1 MSVYSIDF
9 PNDSPDEVFILSSI
23 TMPMIFLY
31 IPRGKAKDAA
41 ASEEI
46 HDKTRGVYILYG
58 KGEIYVG
65 QTKRGVD
72 RIKDHEISLRSLT
85 HRCQTTPLPATVSG
99 RTLWPS

>member
-9 PNDSPDEVFILSSI
+9 PNDSPDGVFILSSI

-46 HDKTRGVYILYG
+46 HDKTRGVYIL
-58 KGEIYVG
+58 
-65 QTKRGVD
+65 
-72 RIKDHEISLRSLT
+72 
-85 HRCQTTPLPATVSG
+85 
-99 RTLWPS
+99 